1 MISLTDKTGT
11 AFDIDAERIT
21 SVKNVK
27 YSGSEKGTKIIVDY
41 VEEVDVNESF
51 FEVIAM
57 MTMDLTVGES
67 DGKWC

>member
-1 MISLTDKTGT
+1 MISLTDRTGT
-11 AFDIDAERIT
+11 VFDIDAEHIT

-27 YSGSEKGTKIIVDY
+27 YSGDEEGAEIMVDY
-41 VEEVDVNESF
+41 VQKIAVNESF

>member
-1 MISLTDKTGT
+1 MISLTDETGT

-27 YSGSEKGTKIIVDY
+27 YSGDEEGTEITVDY
-41 VEEVDVNESF
+41 VRKIAVKETF
-51 FEVIAM
+51 FQVIAM

-67 DGKWC
+67 DGKWY

>member
-1 MISLTDKTGT
+1 MISLTDRTGT
-11 AFDIDAERIT
+11 AFEIDAERIT

-27 YSGSEKGTKIIVDY
+27 YSGDEEGAEITVDY
-41 VEEVDVNESF
+41 VQKTAVKETF
-51 FEVIAM
+51 FQVIAM

>member
-1 MISLTDKTGT
+1 MTLTDRTGT

-27 YSGSEKGTKIIVDY
+27 HSGDEEGTEITVDY
-41 VEEVDVNESF
+41 VQKVTVNESF